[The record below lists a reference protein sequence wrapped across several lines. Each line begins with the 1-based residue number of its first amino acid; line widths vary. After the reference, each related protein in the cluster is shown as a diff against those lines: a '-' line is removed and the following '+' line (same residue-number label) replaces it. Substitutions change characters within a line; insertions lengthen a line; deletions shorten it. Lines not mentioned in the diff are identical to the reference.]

1 MSLLKN
7 SSTYDFDFQL
17 DEFDFHNGKEL
28 QVPAFSPALST
39 NSIINSSSSVSV
51 PSPTRS
57 ASTIASYLSSDTSLS
72 GHFTKTKAQTSDR
85 QIFLTMII
93 DMVHAYPRMMMRR
106 ETFPP
111 FIHAFSPA
119 GESPDEQSKLPEN
132 LTNCMGIAQLFAV
145 CNDDTRLF
153 VWGTIWAELRRLRSR
168 ASMFNKFE
176 AISALQA
183 SLLFLIM
190 RVVDEPPKEAN
201 HDYEM
206 LEIYQVVLK
215 SRFIELT
222 NHCPKVED
230 RSKDPQWVDWI
241 FMESGRRIGWVWFIL
256 GLVFH
261 LRTGVPCFISDHFRE
276 MPLPCKKT
284 EWEANTKAQWR
295 IEHENASARSRST
308 ALRTFG
314 ELIDAHQSTPRG
326 RNSEGLDAWNAGI
339 DHLGVL
345 LNLAVHLV

>member
-1 MSLLKN
+1 MATDVAADAAIATSSLTSELNKPDSGANELRLRPESGDILQQFDQVQALETDTSPSLSLSQSFWSRGGTGDMQFYGIYSESSAMTISAEEESFMSLLKN

-206 LEIYQVVLK
+206 LEIYQV
-215 SRFIELT
+215 F
-222 NHCPKVED
+222 
-230 RSKDPQWVDWI
+230 
-241 FMESGRRIGWVWFIL
+241 
-256 GLVFH
+256 
-261 LRTGVPCFISDHFRE
+261 
-276 MPLPCKKT
+276 
-284 EWEANTKAQWR
+284 
-295 IEHENASARSRST
+295 ST
-308 ALRTFG
+308 TY
-314 ELIDAHQSTPRG
+314 
-326 RNSEGLDAWNAGI
+326 
-339 DHLGVL
+339 L
-345 LNLAVHLV
+345 LNRN